1 MNVITDLFTTYSNNN
16 VGLKGL
22 TNESFCL
29 YINKVFQEQ
38 NKSIIIL
45 TPTIYEANKLLNS
58 LSSYTNDVLFF
69 PMDDFLTSMAVATS
83 PDLQVTRLET
93 INELLKNKKK
103 ILVTHLMGYLR
114 YLPAKESYQN
124 SIIELKVGQEYGIKE
139 LTEALYNIGYNKETI
154 VSKTTDMAIRGF
166 IVDIFPIGEN
176 HPIRIEYFGDEI
188 DSIRYFDEDTQK
200 SIENI
205 KSINI
210 YPATEFIVD
219 TKVDTKIKSN
229 TNLTLDATNANSPT
243 LDTHNLNQKYLPQFV
258 SQINT
263 IKDYL
268 GEHLLVIKD
277 YAHLKNLYQDI
288 INQTI
293 EYRGEKDQDFKGD
306 YMCDLETLKNPNT
319 IYYLAQDNLLA
330 DIKLDDT
337 IDFKIKSVP
346 EFHENIDAINKY
358 LHDNYAKTIVI
369 CLKKYQ
375 LKNFSRHINVPYV
388 ITGLA
393 NIIKNT
399 VNLVAF
405 DMNSGFNYQET
416 IFITDKEL
424 FNISATKKTYKTKFK
439 YSTKIKD
446 VNKLELGDY
455 IVHSVNG
462 IGVYNGIKTLD
473 QQGLKKDY
481 VELLY
486 KDNDKLYIPVEKID
500 AISKFSGKEG
510 VIPKVNSLGSS
521 EWHKTKMRVT
531 DKVRNIAKELLRIY
545 AEREIKKGFQF
556 AKDDELQALF
566 EQEFEYQATSDQLL
580 AIKQIK
586 EEMETSHPMDRLLC
600 GDVGFGKTEVAF
612 RAIFKA
618 IMNGK
623 QVIYLCPTTILA
635 MQQYNNAVERFKNFP
650 VNIALLNRFITPKK
664 ASETIEKFNKGTIDF
679 LIGTHRVLSNDIKAK
694 DLGLLVI
701 DEEQRFGVTH
711 KEKIKKYKS
720 DIDVLTLTA
729 TPIPRTLQ
737 MSLVGIRSLSL
748 ITTPPV
754 NRYPIQTYV
763 VEESKQLI
771 KDAIYKELSRSGQV
785 FILYNHVDLIEHKVA
800 EIQELVPEG
809 RIIFAHGR
817 MNRSEI
823 EDKMMKFINHEADI
837 MVCTTIIETGID
849 IPNVN
854 TLIIL
859 EADHFGLSQLYQI
872 RGRVGRSDK
881 IAYAYMM
888 YKSGHILGES
898 AVKRL
903 KAIEEFTELGSG
915 FKIAN
920 RDLSIRG
927 AGDILGSEQAGFMD
941 SVGVDLYLKILNDE
955 VRRLKGELV
964 EEEEKDNKALINVTT
979 HISDDYVIES
989 ELKIEIHKMINT
1001 IDSYEKLLEVKA
1013 ELEDRFGKI
1022 SDEVE
1027 VYMYEE
1033 WFEKMAKKLNIIKVN
1048 QTKTSVELIFSAE
1061 KTKKLNGEKLF
1072 IDAYQISKYFK
1083 FNYRNLCLSIILE
1096 VVRLEK
1102 HYIYYLIDLL
1112 KTIE

>member
-1 MNVITDLFTTYSNNN
+1 MNIIDNLFSINLQNNI
-16 VGLKGL
+16 GLKGL
-22 TNESFCL
+22 TDESFCI
-29 YINKVFQEQ
+29 YITKLFNTQD
-38 NKSIIIL
+38 KSILIL
-45 TPTIYEANKLLNS
+45 TPTLFEANKLLNS

-69 PMDDFLTSMAVATS
+69 PMDDFLTSMAIATS

-114 YLPAKESYQN
+114 FLPTKQDYQKH
-124 SIIELKVGQEYGIKE
+124 IIDLQIGQEYNIKK
-139 LTEALYNIGYNKETI
+139 LTSDLYDIGYTKEIMVT
-154 VSKTTDMAIRGF
+154 KTTDMAVRGF
-166 IVDIFPIGEN
+166 IVDIFPIGES
-176 HPIRIEYFGDEI
+176 HPVRIEYFGDEI

-200 SIENI
+200 SIEP
-205 KSINI
+205 INKITI
-210 YPATEFIVD
+210 YPATEFIAD
-219 TKVDTKIKSN
+219 NISN
-229 TNLTLDATNANSPT
+229 EQEK
-243 LDTHNLNQKYLPQFV
+243 NQKFLPQLV
-258 SQINT
+258 SQISS

-268 GEHLLVIKD
+268 DEHILVIKD
-277 YAHLKNLYQDI
+277 YAHIKNLYQEI
-288 INQTI
+288 KEQTI
-293 EYRGEKDQDFKGD
+293 EYRNEKDKDFIGN
-306 YMCDLETLKNPNT
+306 YMLDLNTLNNPNT

-330 DIKLDDT
+330 DIKLDEI
-337 IDFKIKSVP
+337 IDFKIKEVP
-346 EFHENIDAINKY
+346 QFRENIDVINKY
-358 LHDNYAKTIVI
+358 LNDNYAKTIII

-375 LKNFSRHINVPYV
+375 IKTFSKHINTPYV
-388 ITGLA
+388 ITDL
-393 NIIKNT
+393 NKIIKNT

-424 FNISATKKTYKTKFK
+424 FNVSVTKKHYKTKFK

-446 VNKLELGDY
+446 INKLENGDY
-455 IVHSVNG
+455 IVHSING
-462 IGVYNGIKTLD
+462 IGVYNGIKTLTTN
-473 QQGLKKDY
+473 GLKKDY
-481 VELLY
+481 IELLY
-486 KDNDKLYIPVEKID
+486 KGNDKLYIPVEKID

-510 VIPKVNSLGSS
+510 VVPKVNGLGTS

-531 DKVRNIAKELLRIY
+531 DKVKNIAQELLKIY

-556 AKDDELQALF
+556 AKDDELQVMF
-566 EQEFEYQATSDQLL
+566 EQEFEYQPTSDQTL
-580 AIKQIK
+580 AIQQIK

-635 MQQYNNAVERFKNFP
+635 MQQYNNAIERFKNFP
-650 VNIALLNRFITPKK
+650 VNIALLNRFVTPKK
-664 ASETIEKFNKGTIDF
+664 AQETIEKFNKGTIDF
-679 LIGTHRVLSNDIKAK
+679 LIGTHRVLSNDIKPK
-694 DLGLLVI
+694 NLGLLVI

-720 DIDVLTLTA
+720 DVDVLTLTA

-785 FILYNHVDLIEHKVA
+785 FILYNHVDLIEHKVY
-800 EIQELVPEG
+800 EIQELVPEAK
-809 RIIFAHGR
+809 IIYAHGKMDR
-817 MNRSEI
+817 NEI
-823 EDKMMKFINHEADI
+823 EEKMMKFINHEADI
-837 MVCTTIIETGID
+837 MICTTIIETGID

-927 AGDILGSEQAGFMD
+927 AGDILGSEQAGFID

-955 VRRLKGELV
+955 VKRLKGEIV
-964 EEEEKDNKALINVTT
+964 DEEETDNKALINVTT

-1001 IDSYEKLLEVKA
+1001 IDSYEKLLEVKD

-1022 SDEVE
+1022 DKEVE
-1027 VYMYEE
+1027 IYMYEE
-1033 WFEKMAKKLNIIKVN
+1033 WFEKIAKKLDIIKVN

-1061 KTKKLNGEKLF
+1061 KTQHLNGEKLF
-1072 IDAYQISKYFK
+1072 IDAYEISPHFK
-1083 FNYRNLCLSIILE
+1083 FNYKNLCLSIILE
-1096 VVRLEK
+1096 IVRLEK

>member
-1 MNVITDLFTTYSNNN
+1 MVINMNVLTDLFTTYSNNN
-16 VGLKGL
+16 IGLKGL
-22 TNESFCL
+22 TDESFCL
-29 YINKVFQEQ
+29 YINKIFQEQ
-38 NKSIIIL
+38 DKSILIL

-114 YLPAKESYQN
+114 YLPTKENYQN
-124 SIIELKVGQEYGIKE
+124 SIIELKVGQEYSIKE
-139 LTEALYNIGYNKETI
+139 LTKDLYNIGYNKEIMVT
-154 VSKTTDMAIRGF
+154 KTTDMAVRGF
-166 IVDIFPIGEN
+166 IVDIFPIGET

-205 KSINI
+205 KSIKV
-210 YPATEFIVD
+210 YPATEFIIDKKEEID
-219 TKVDTKIKSN
+219 TKDSALK
-229 TNLTLDATNANSPT
+229 
-243 LDTHNLNQKYLPQFV
+243 DTHDLNQKYLPQYT

-268 GEHLLVIKD
+268 KEHLLVIKD
-277 YAHLKNLYQDI
+277 YAHLKNLYQEI
-288 INQTI
+288 VNQTI
-293 EYRGEKDQDFKGD
+293 EYRNEKDQDFTGD
-306 YMCDLETLKNPNT
+306 YMCDLTTLNNQNT

-337 IDFKIKSVP
+337 IDFQIKTIP

-358 LHDNYAKTIVI
+358 LHDNYAKTIII

-375 LKNFSRHINVPYV
+375 IKTFSRHINVPYV
-388 ITGLA
+388 ITDLT

-424 FNISATKKTYKTKFK
+424 FNISVTKKTYKTKFK

-446 VNKLELGDY
+446 VNKLDLGDY

-462 IGVYNGIKTLD
+462 IGVYNGIKTLN
-473 QQGLKKDY
+473 QNGLKKDY

-486 KDNDKLYIPVEKID
+486 KGNDKLYIPVEKID

-510 VIPKVNSLGSS
+510 VVPKVNSLGSS

-531 DKVRNIAKELLRIY
+531 DKVKNIAKELLRIY

-556 AKDDELQALF
+556 AKDDELQTFF

-635 MQQYNNAVERFKNFP
+635 MQQFNNAVSRFKNFP

-679 LIGTHRVLSNDIKAK
+679 LIGTHRVLSNDIKPK

-748 ITTPPV
+748 ITTPPI

-800 EIQELVPEG
+800 EIQELVPEA

-817 MNRSEI
+817 MNRTEI
-823 EDKMMKFINHEADI
+823 EDRMMGFINHEADI
-837 MVCTTIIETGID
+837 LICTTIIETGID

-955 VRRLKGELV
+955 VRRLKGEIV
-964 EEEEKDNKALINVTT
+964 DEEEKDNKALINVTT

-1001 IDSYEKLLEVKA
+1001 IDSYEKLLEVKT

-1033 WFEKMAKKLNIIKVN
+1033 WFEKIAKKLDIIKVN

-1061 KTKKLNGEKLF
+1061 KTKTLNGEKLF
-1072 IDAYQISKYFK
+1072 LDAYQISKYFK
-1083 FNYRNLCLSIILE
+1083 FNYKNLCLSIILE

>member
-1 MNVITDLFTTYSNNN
+1 MNIIDNLFTINFKNNI
-16 VGLKGL
+16 GLKGL
-22 TNESFCL
+22 TDESFCI
-29 YINKVFQEQ
+29 YINEVFNSQD
-38 NKSIIIL
+38 KSILIL
-45 TPTIYEANKLLNS
+45 TPTLFEANKLLNS
-58 LSSYTNDVLFF
+58 LSSYTSDVLFF
-69 PMDDFLTSMAVATS
+69 PMDDFLTSMAIATS

-114 YLPAKESYQN
+114 FLPTKEEYRN
-124 SIIELKVGQEYGIKE
+124 HILNLEVGQEYDIKK
-139 LTEALYNIGYNKETI
+139 LTSDLYDIGYTKEIMVT
-154 VSKTTDMAIRGF
+154 KTTDMAVRGF

-176 HPIRIEYFGDEI
+176 HPVRIEYFGDEI

-200 SIENI
+200 SIETI
-205 KSINI
+205 KKITI
-210 YPATEFIVD
+210 YPATEFIAD
-219 TKVDTKIKSN
+219 NIPNDIDKS
-229 TNLTLDATNANSPT
+229 
-243 LDTHNLNQKYLPQFV
+243 QKLLPQFV
-258 SQINT
+258 DQISS

-268 GEHLLVIKD
+268 NEHILVIKD
-277 YAHLKNLYQDI
+277 YAHLKNLYQETKE
-288 INQTI
+288 QMI
-293 EYRGEKDQDFKGD
+293 EYKTEKDQDFTGD
-306 YMCDLETLKNPNT
+306 YMLDLKTLENSNT

-330 DIKLDDT
+330 DITLDDI
-337 IDFKIKSVP
+337 IDFKVKEVP
-346 EFHENIDAINKY
+346 QFHENIDVINKY
-358 LHDNYAKTIVI
+358 LNENYAKTIII

-375 LKNFSRHINVPYV
+375 IKTFSKHISVPYV
-388 ITGLA
+388 ITDLN

-424 FNISATKKTYKTKFK
+424 FNVSVTKKHYKTKFK

-446 VNKLELGDY
+446 INKLENGDY
-455 IVHSVNG
+455 IVHSING
-462 IGVYNGIKTLD
+462 IGVYNGIKTLTTN
-473 QQGLKKDY
+473 GLKKDY
-481 VELLY
+481 IELLY
-486 KDNDKLYIPVEKID
+486 KGNDKLYIPVEKID
-500 AISKFSGKEG
+500 VISKFSGKEG
-510 VIPKVNSLGSS
+510 VIPKVNGLGTS

-531 DKVRNIAKELLRIY
+531 DKVRNVAQELLKIY

-556 AKDDELQALF
+556 AKDDELQIMF
-566 EQEFEYQATSDQLL
+566 EQEFEYQPTSDQTL
-580 AIKQIK
+580 AIQQIK

-635 MQQYNNAVERFKNFP
+635 MQQYNNATSRFKNFP

-664 ASETIEKFNKGTIDF
+664 ANETIEKFNKGTIDF
-679 LIGTHRVLSNDIKAK
+679 LIGTHRVLSNDIKPK

-785 FILYNHVDLIEHKVA
+785 FILYNHVDLIEHKVY
-800 EIQELVPEG
+800 EIQELVPDAK
-809 RIIFAHGR
+809 IIFAHGR
-817 MNRSEI
+817 MNRNEI
-823 EDKMMKFINHEADI
+823 EDRMMKFINHEADI
-837 MVCTTIIETGID
+837 MICTTIIETGID

-888 YKSGHILGES
+888 YKSGHILGEA

-927 AGDILGSEQAGFMD
+927 AGDILGSEQAGFID

-955 VRRLKGELV
+955 VKRLKGEIV
-964 EEEEKDNKALINVTT
+964 DEEETDNKALINVTT

-1001 IDSYEKLLEVKA
+1001 IDSYEKLLEVRA

-1022 SDEVE
+1022 DKEVE

-1033 WFEKMAKKLNIIKVN
+1033 WFEKMAKKLDIIKVN

-1061 KTKKLNGEKLF
+1061 KTKQLNGEKLF
-1072 IDAYQISKYFK
+1072 IDAYEISPHFK
-1083 FNYRNLCLSIILE
+1083 FNYKNLCLSIILE
-1096 VVRLEK
+1096 IVRLEK

>member
-1 MNVITDLFTTYSNNN
+1 MNIIDNLFTINFKNNI
-16 VGLKGL
+16 GLNGL
-22 TNESFCL
+22 TDESFCI
-29 YINKVFQEQ
+29 YINEVFNSQD
-38 NKSIIIL
+38 KSILIL
-45 TPTIYEANKLLNS
+45 TPTLFEANKLLNS
-58 LSSYTNDVLFF
+58 LSSYTSDVLFF
-69 PMDDFLTSMAVATS
+69 PMDDFLTSMAIATS

-114 YLPAKESYQN
+114 FLPTKEEYRN
-124 SIIELKVGQEYGIKE
+124 HILNLEVGQEYDIKK
-139 LTEALYNIGYNKETI
+139 LTSDLYDIGYTKEIMVT
-154 VSKTTDMAIRGF
+154 KTTDMAIRGF

-176 HPIRIEYFGDEI
+176 HPVRIEYFGDEI

-200 SIENI
+200 SIETI
-205 KSINI
+205 KKITI
-210 YPATEFIVD
+210 YPATEFIAD
-219 TKVDTKIKSN
+219 NIPNDIDKS
-229 TNLTLDATNANSPT
+229 
-243 LDTHNLNQKYLPQFV
+243 QKLLPQFV
-258 SQINT
+258 DQISS

-268 GEHLLVIKD
+268 NEHILVIKD
-277 YAHLKNLYQDI
+277 YAHLKNLYQETKD
-288 INQTI
+288 QMI
-293 EYRGEKDQDFKGD
+293 EYKTEKDQDFTGD
-306 YMCDLETLKNPNT
+306 YMLDLKTLENPNT

-330 DIKLDDT
+330 DIKLDDI
-337 IDFKIKSVP
+337 IDFKVKEIP
-346 EFHENIDAINKY
+346 QFHENIDVINKY
-358 LHDNYAKTIVI
+358 LNENYAKTIII

-375 LKNFSRHINVPYV
+375 IKTFSKHISVPYI
-388 ITGLA
+388 ITDL
-393 NIIKNT
+393 NNVIKNT

-424 FNISATKKTYKTKFK
+424 FNVSVTKKHYKTKFK

-446 VNKLELGDY
+446 INKLENGDY
-455 IVHSVNG
+455 IVHSING
-462 IGVYNGIKTLD
+462 IGVYNGIKTLTTN
-473 QQGLKKDY
+473 GLKKDY
-481 VELLY
+481 IELLY
-486 KDNDKLYIPVEKID
+486 KGNDKLYIPVEKID
-500 AISKFSGKEG
+500 VISKFSGKEG
-510 VIPKVNSLGSS
+510 VIPKVNGLGTS

-531 DKVRNIAKELLRIY
+531 DKVRNVAQELLKIY

-556 AKDDELQALF
+556 AKDDELQIMF
-566 EQEFEYQATSDQLL
+566 EQEFEYQPTSDQNL
-580 AIKQIK
+580 AIQQIK

-635 MQQYNNAVERFKNFP
+635 MQQYNNAIERFKNFP

-664 ASETIEKFNKGTIDF
+664 ANETIEKFNKGTIDF
-679 LIGTHRVLSNDIKAK
+679 LIGTHRVLSNDIKPK

-771 KDAIYKELSRSGQV
+771 KDAIYKELARSGQV
-785 FILYNHVDLIEHKVA
+785 FILYNHVDLIEHKVY
-800 EIQELVPEG
+800 EIQELVPDAK
-809 RIIFAHGR
+809 IIFAHGR
-817 MNRSEI
+817 MNRNEI
-823 EDKMMKFINHEADI
+823 EDRMMKFINHEADI
-837 MVCTTIIETGID
+837 MICTTIIETGID

-927 AGDILGSEQAGFMD
+927 AGDILGSEQAGFID

-955 VRRLKGELV
+955 VKRLKGEIV
-964 EEEEKDNKALINVTT
+964 DEEETDNKALINVTT

-1001 IDSYEKLLEVKA
+1001 IDSYEKLLEVRT

-1022 SDEVE
+1022 DKEVE

-1033 WFEKMAKKLNIIKVN
+1033 WFEKMAKKLDIIKVN

-1061 KTKKLNGEKLF
+1061 KTKQLNGEKLF
-1072 IDAYQISKYFK
+1072 IDAYEISPHFK
-1083 FNYRNLCLSIILE
+1083 FNYKNLCLSIILE
-1096 VVRLEK
+1096 IVRLEK

>member
-22 TNESFCL
+22 TDESFCL

-114 YLPAKESYQN
+114 YLPTKETYQN

-139 LTEALYNIGYNKETI
+139 LTKALYNIGYNKETI

-205 KSINI
+205 KSITI
-210 YPATEFIVD
+210 HPATEFIVD

-229 TNLTLDATNANSPT
+229 TNLTSDASETNPT
-243 LDTHNLNQKYLPQFV
+243 PDTHNLNQKYLPQYV

-268 GEHLLVIKD
+268 GDHLLVIKD

-375 LKNFSRHINVPYV
+375 IKNFSRHINVPYV
-388 ITGLA
+388 ITNLA

-500 AISKFSGKEG
+500 VISKFSGKEG
-510 VIPKVNSLGSS
+510 VVPKVNSLGSS

-531 DKVRNIAKELLRIY
+531 DKVRNIAKEY
-545 AEREIKKGFQF
+545 E
-556 AKDDELQALF
+556 
-566 EQEFEYQATSDQLL
+566 
-580 AIKQIK
+580 
-586 EEMETSHPMDRLLC
+586 
-600 GDVGFGKTEVAF
+600 
-612 RAIFKA
+612 
-618 IMNGK
+618 
-623 QVIYLCPTTILA
+623 
-635 MQQYNNAVERFKNFP
+635 
-650 VNIALLNRFITPKK
+650 LLNYDKKDSFDVCFIKGSFRDYISDMVKDLPGNVIDIKTGKLIGKHNGLSKYTIGQRKGLDIGGNKDKMFVVGKDLENNILYIAFGEDNEYLLSDRCIVKNVNFNSELRPNKCSCKFRYRQADIDVELEYLDDNKVYVKYDKVKSVTPGQ
-664 ASETIEKFNKGTIDF
+664 TCVFYIDDLCIGGGTID
-679 LIGTHRVLSNDIKAK
+679 K
-694 DLGLLVI
+694 
-701 DEEQRFGVTH
+701 
-711 KEKIKKYKS
+711 
-720 DIDVLTLTA
+720 
-729 TPIPRTLQ
+729 
-737 MSLVGIRSLSL
+737 
-748 ITTPPV
+748 
-754 NRYPIQTYV
+754 
-763 VEESKQLI
+763 
-771 KDAIYKELSRSGQV
+771 IYKDQEELW
-785 FILYNHVDLIEHKVA
+785 
-800 EIQELVPEG
+800 
-809 RIIFAHGR
+809 
-817 MNRSEI
+817 
-823 EDKMMKFINHEADI
+823 
-837 MVCTTIIETGID
+837 
-849 IPNVN
+849 
-854 TLIIL
+854 
-859 EADHFGLSQLYQI
+859 
-872 RGRVGRSDK
+872 
-881 IAYAYMM
+881 
-888 YKSGHILGES
+888 
-898 AVKRL
+898 
-903 KAIEEFTELGSG
+903 
-915 FKIAN
+915 
-920 RDLSIRG
+920 
-927 AGDILGSEQAGFMD
+927 
-941 SVGVDLYLKILNDE
+941 YL
-955 VRRLKGELV
+955 
-964 EEEEKDNKALINVTT
+964 
-979 HISDDYVIES
+979 
-989 ELKIEIHKMINT
+989 
-1001 IDSYEKLLEVKA
+1001 
-1013 ELEDRFGKI
+1013 
-1022 SDEVE
+1022 
-1027 VYMYEE
+1027 
-1033 WFEKMAKKLNIIKVN
+1033 
-1048 QTKTSVELIFSAE
+1048 
-1061 KTKKLNGEKLF
+1061 
-1072 IDAYQISKYFK
+1072 
-1083 FNYRNLCLSIILE
+1083 
-1096 VVRLEK
+1096 
-1102 HYIYYLIDLL
+1102 
-1112 KTIE
+1112 

>member
-1 MNVITDLFTTYSNNN
+1 MNIIDNLFTINFKNNI
-16 VGLKGL
+16 GLKGL
-22 TNESFCL
+22 TDESFCI
-29 YINKVFQEQ
+29 YINEVFNSQD
-38 NKSIIIL
+38 KSILIL
-45 TPTIYEANKLLNS
+45 TPTLFEANKLLNS
-58 LSSYTNDVLFF
+58 LSSYTSDVLFF
-69 PMDDFLTSMAVATS
+69 PMDDFLTSMAIATS

-114 YLPAKESYQN
+114 FLPTKEEYRN
-124 SIIELKVGQEYGIKE
+124 HILNLEVGQEYDIKK
-139 LTEALYNIGYNKETI
+139 LTSDLYDIGYTKEIMVT
-154 VSKTTDMAIRGF
+154 KTTDMAVRGF

-176 HPIRIEYFGDEI
+176 HPVRIEYFGDEI

-200 SIENI
+200 SIETI
-205 KSINI
+205 KKITI
-210 YPATEFIVD
+210 YPATEFIAD
-219 TKVDTKIKSN
+219 NIPNDIDKS
-229 TNLTLDATNANSPT
+229 
-243 LDTHNLNQKYLPQFV
+243 QKLLPQFV
-258 SQINT
+258 DQISS

-268 GEHLLVIKD
+268 NEHILVIKD
-277 YAHLKNLYQDI
+277 YAHLKNLYQETKE
-288 INQTI
+288 QMI
-293 EYRGEKDQDFKGD
+293 EYKKEKDQDFTGD
-306 YMCDLETLKNPNT
+306 YMLDLKTLENSNT

-330 DIKLDDT
+330 DITLDDI
-337 IDFKIKSVP
+337 IDFKVKEVP
-346 EFHENIDAINKY
+346 QFHENIDVINKY
-358 LHDNYAKTIVI
+358 LNENYAKTIII

-375 LKNFSRHINVPYV
+375 IKTFSKHISVPYV
-388 ITGLA
+388 ITDLN

-424 FNISATKKTYKTKFK
+424 FNVSVTKKHYKTKFK

-446 VNKLELGDY
+446 INKLENGDY
-455 IVHSVNG
+455 IVHSING
-462 IGVYNGIKTLD
+462 IGVYNGIKTLTTN
-473 QQGLKKDY
+473 GLKKDY
-481 VELLY
+481 IELLY
-486 KDNDKLYIPVEKID
+486 KGNDKLYIPVEKID
-500 AISKFSGKEG
+500 VISKFSGKEG
-510 VIPKVNSLGSS
+510 VIPKVNGLGTS

-531 DKVRNIAKELLRIY
+531 DKVRNVAQELLKIY

-556 AKDDELQALF
+556 AKDDELQIMF
-566 EQEFEYQATSDQLL
+566 EQEFEYQPTSDQTL
-580 AIKQIK
+580 AIQQIK

-635 MQQYNNAVERFKNFP
+635 MQQYNNATSRFKNFP

-664 ASETIEKFNKGTIDF
+664 ANETIEKFNKGTIDF
-679 LIGTHRVLSNDIKAK
+679 LIGTHRVLSNDIKPK

-785 FILYNHVDLIEHKVA
+785 FILYNHVDLIEHKVY
-800 EIQELVPEG
+800 EIQELVPDAK
-809 RIIFAHGR
+809 IIFAHGR
-817 MNRSEI
+817 MNRNEI
-823 EDKMMKFINHEADI
+823 EDRMMKFINHEADI
-837 MVCTTIIETGID
+837 MICTTIIETGID

-888 YKSGHILGES
+888 YKSGHILGEA

-927 AGDILGSEQAGFMD
+927 AGDILGSEQAGFID

-955 VRRLKGELV
+955 VKRLKGEIV
-964 EEEEKDNKALINVTT
+964 DEEETDNKALINVTT

-1001 IDSYEKLLEVKA
+1001 IDSYEKLLEVRA

-1022 SDEVE
+1022 DKEVE

-1033 WFEKMAKKLNIIKVN
+1033 WFEKMAKKLDIIKVN

-1061 KTKKLNGEKLF
+1061 KTKQLNGEKLF
-1072 IDAYQISKYFK
+1072 IDAYEISPHFK
-1083 FNYRNLCLSIILE
+1083 FNYKNLCLSIILE
-1096 VVRLEK
+1096 IVRLEK

>member
-1 MNVITDLFTTYSNNN
+1 MNVLTDLFKTYSNNN
-16 VGLKGL
+16 IGLKGL
-22 TNESFCL
+22 TDESFCL
-29 YINKVFQEQ
+29 YINKIFQEQ
-38 NKSIIIL
+38 DKSILIL

-114 YLPAKESYQN
+114 YLPTKENYQN
-124 SIIELKVGQEYGIKE
+124 SIIELKVGQEYSIKE
-139 LTEALYNIGYNKETI
+139 LTKDLYNIGYNKETM
-154 VSKTTDMAIRGF
+154 VTKTTDMAVRGF
-166 IVDIFPIGEN
+166 IVDIFPIGET

-205 KSINI
+205 KSIKV

-219 TKVDTKIKSN
+219 KKEDIDTKE
-229 TNLTLDATNANSPT
+229 DA
-243 LDTHNLNQKYLPQFV
+243 LKDTHDLNQKYLPQYT

-268 GEHLLVIKD
+268 KEHLLVIKD
-277 YAHLKNLYQDI
+277 YAHLKNLYQEI
-288 INQTI
+288 VNQTI
-293 EYRGEKDQDFKGD
+293 EYRNEKDQDFTGD
-306 YMCDLETLKNPNT
+306 YMCDLTTLNNQST

-337 IDFKIKSVP
+337 IDFQIKTIP

-358 LHDNYAKTIVI
+358 LHDNYAKTIII

-375 LKNFSRHINVPYV
+375 IKTFSRHINVPYV
-388 ITGLA
+388 ITDLT

-405 DMNSGFNYQET
+405 DLNSGFNYQET

-424 FNISATKKTYKTKFK
+424 FNISVTKKTYKTKFK

-446 VNKLELGDY
+446 VNKLDLGDY

-462 IGVYNGIKTLD
+462 IGVYNGIKTLN
-473 QQGLKKDY
+473 QNGLKKDY

-486 KDNDKLYIPVEKID
+486 KGNDKLYIPVEKID

-510 VIPKVNSLGSS
+510 VVPKVNSLGSS

-531 DKVRNIAKELLRIY
+531 DKVKNIAKELLRIY

-556 AKDDELQALF
+556 AKDDELQTLF

-635 MQQYNNAVERFKNFP
+635 MQQFNNAVERFKNFP

-664 ASETIEKFNKGTIDF
+664 ASETIEKFNKGTIDL
-679 LIGTHRVLSNDIKAK
+679 LIGTHRVLSNDIKPK

-800 EIQELVPEG
+800 EIQELVPEA
-809 RIIFAHGR
+809 RIIFAHGQ
-817 MNRSEI
+817 MNRTEI
-823 EDKMMKFINHEADI
+823 EDRMMGFINHEADI
-837 MVCTTIIETGID
+837 LICTTIIETGID

-955 VRRLKGELV
+955 V
-964 EEEEKDNKALINVTT
+964 
-979 HISDDYVIES
+979 H
-989 ELKIEIHKMINT
+989 
-1001 IDSYEKLLEVKA
+1001 
-1013 ELEDRFGKI
+1013 
-1022 SDEVE
+1022 
-1027 VYMYEE
+1027 
-1033 WFEKMAKKLNIIKVN
+1033 
-1048 QTKTSVELIFSAE
+1048 
-1061 KTKKLNGEKLF
+1061 
-1072 IDAYQISKYFK
+1072 
-1083 FNYRNLCLSIILE
+1083 
-1096 VVRLEK
+1096 
-1102 HYIYYLIDLL
+1102 
-1112 KTIE
+1112 

>member
-1 MNVITDLFTTYSNNN
+1 MNDLFTIELKNNI
-16 VGLKGL
+16 GLKGL
-22 TNESFCL
+22 TDESFCI
-29 YINKVFQEQ
+29 YINKVFNEQ
-38 NKSIIIL
+38 DKSILIL
-45 TPTIYEANKLLNS
+45 TPTLFEANKLLNS

-69 PMDDFLTSMAVATS
+69 PMDDFLTSMAIATS
-83 PDLQVTRLET
+83 PDLEITRLET
-93 INELLKNKKK
+93 INELIKNQKK
-103 ILVTHLMGYLR
+103 ILITHLMGYLR
-114 YLPAKESYQN
+114 FLPTKEEYQN
-124 SIIELKVGQEYGIKE
+124 HIINLQVGMEYDIKK
-139 LTEALYNIGYNKETI
+139 LTRDLYNIGYTKEIMVT
-154 VSKTTDMAIRGF
+154 KTTDMAVRGF
-166 IVDIFPIGEN
+166 IVDVFPIGET

-200 SIENI
+200 SIESI
-205 KSINI
+205 KKVTIH
-210 YPATEFIVD
+210 PATEFIAENLPVD
-219 TKVDTKIKSN
+219 IEK
-229 TNLTLDATNANSPT
+229 
-243 LDTHNLNQKYLPQFV
+243 NQKLLPQITDKI
-258 SQINT
+258 SS

-268 GEHLLVIKD
+268 PEHLLIIKD
-277 YAHLKNLYQDI
+277 YAQLKNQYEEIIQQAKEYQK
-288 INQTI
+288 
-293 EYRGEKDQDFKGD
+293 EKDQEFTGK
-306 YMCDLETLKNPNT
+306 YMLDLTTLKNSHT
-319 IYYLAQDNLLA
+319 IYYLSKDNLLA
-330 DIKLDDT
+330 DIKLDDI
-337 IDFKIKSVP
+337 IDFNIKQVP
-346 EFHENIDAINKY
+346 EFHENIDVINKY
-358 LHDNYAKTIVI
+358 LSENYAKTIII

-388 ITGLA
+388 ITDLS

-399 VNLVAF
+399 VNLVSF
-405 DMNSGFNYQET
+405 DMNSGFNYQDI

-424 FNISATKKTYKTKFK
+424 FNVSVTKKRYKTKFK

-446 VNKLELGDY
+446 INKLENGDY
-455 IVHSVNG
+455 IVHSVHG
-462 IGVYNGIKTLD
+462 IGVYNGIKTLPSN
-473 QQGLKKDY
+473 GLKKDY
-481 VELLY
+481 IELLY
-486 KDNDKLYIPVEKID
+486 KGNDKLYIPVEKID
-500 AISKFSGKEG
+500 VISKFSGKEG
-510 VIPKVNSLGSS
+510 VIPKVNGLGTS

-531 DKVRNIAKELLRIY
+531 DKVRNVAQELLRIY
-545 AEREIKKGFQF
+545 AERELKKGFQF
-556 AKDDELQALF
+556 AKDDELQIMF
-566 EQEFEYQATSDQLL
+566 EQEFEYQPTSDQTL

-618 IMNGK
+618 IMSGK

-635 MQQYNNAVERFKNFP
+635 MQQYNNAIERFKNFP

-664 ASETIEKFNKGTIDF
+664 SKETIEKFNKGTIDF
-679 LIGTHRVLSNDIKAK
+679 LIGTHRVLSDDIKPK

-771 KDAIYKELSRSGQV
+771 KDAIYKEISRSGQV
-785 FILYNHVDLIEHKVA
+785 FILYNHVDLIEHKVH
-800 EIQELVPEG
+800 EIQELVPEAK
-809 RIIFAHGR
+809 IIFAHGR
-817 MNRSEI
+817 MNRNEI
-823 EDKMMKFINHEADI
+823 EERMMKFIDHEADI

-927 AGDILGSEQAGFMD
+927 AGDILGSEQAGFID

-955 VRRLKGELV
+955 VKRLKGELV
-964 EEEEKDNKALINVTT
+964 EDEEIDNKALINVTT

-1001 IDSYEKLLEVKA
+1001 IDSYEKLIEVKK

-1022 SDEVE
+1022 DQEVE
-1027 VYMYEE
+1027 IYMYEE
-1033 WFEKMAKKLNIIKVN
+1033 WFEKMAKKLDIIKVN

-1061 KTKKLNGEKLF
+1061 KTKRLNGEKLF
-1072 IDAYQISKYFK
+1072 INAYEISPHFK
-1083 FNYRNLCLSIILE
+1083 FNYKNLCLSIILE
-1096 VVRLEK
+1096 IVRLEK